1 MTSSIHDSH
10 SLQQTYSI
18 RGSISEANPINLNVT
33 PLPPSISTP
42 SIPHQLLMSP
52 GQALPH
58 PIVLPFDARD
68 VEHRI
73 LRQLLSEKKAARK
86 IGSSPEIHTISS
98 NCRYTSN
105 HVVNKAPLGGV
116 GKRLNGRF
124 QVCYI
129 IIVMIILILSH
140 RFKNLCLLLIL
151 LLICL

>member
-1 MTSSIHDSH
+1 MNSSVHESH
-10 SLQQTYSI
+10 SLQQAFSV
-18 RGSISEANPINLNVT
+18 RGSVSEANPINLNVT
-33 PLPPSISTP
+33 PLPPSVSTP

-98 NCRYTSN
+98 NSRYTSN

-124 QVCYI
+124 QVCH
-129 IIVMIILILSH
+129 VRVIILMSCC
-140 RFKNLCLLLIL
+140 RSKKLCLLRIQL
-151 LLICL
+151 LTSF